1 MNVSPFATKMV
12 KMAVKHAVH
21 SGYDVIID
29 HMMMAILESKPI
41 QVFQ

>member
-21 SGYDVIID
+21 SGYDVIMID
-29 HMMMAILESKPI
+29 HMMMASESTY
-41 QVFQ
+41 QSQ